1 MSSRDPHWRPAEVRC
16 CNCGRTLEAVR
27 TGDAVTA
34 GAGFLPTVP
43 GAVCPTCVDLAAG
56 PVLADL
62 RAPAAAHILMAQEF
76 ERPTAAAVQAALDL
90 YGWDPEVVAAGAR
103 RLHAD
108 GQGRLARGLLE
119 DAGAASEDPG
129 FYLVEEAA
137 LALLDGQPG
146 RAHELLLETL
156 PEDHPRWHLLRGNL
170 AHAVGHADAARE
182 HWREQVQASPEEPLG
197 WQTLGF
203 HLLHERDD
211 PAAAAACFQGA
222 CGMFPT
228 HQEFHAWLGEALWR
242 QGRSREALTTLERA
256 RTLDPVD
263 AEFTRGLEALIAEV
277 RRTATAGGA
286 GN

>member
-1 MSSRDPHWRPAEVRC
+1 MC
-16 CNCGRTLEAVR
+16 CCGCGRPLAADR
-27 TGDAVTA
+27 SGDAVTA
-34 GAGFLPTVP
+34 GAGFLPAVP
-43 GAVCPTCVDLAAG
+43 GAVCPTCVDLAEG

-76 ERPTAAAVQAALDL
+76 ERPTAQAVQAVLDL
-90 YGWDPEVVAAGAR
+90 YAWDPDVVAAGAR

-108 GQGRLARGLLE
+108 GKAGQARRLLE
-119 DAGAASEDPG
+119 DAAAASDDPG
-129 FYLVEEAA
+129 FYLVEQAS
-137 LALLDGQPG
+137 LLLLDGQLG
-146 RAHELLLETL
+146 QAHDLLLETL

-222 CGMFPT
+222 CGMFPR
-228 HQEFHAWLGEALWR
+228 HQEFHTWLGEALWR
-242 QGRSREALTTLERA
+242 QGRPQEALAALEQA
-256 RTLDPVD
+256 RGLEPVD

-277 RRTATAGGA
+277 RRAAAAGPTAH
-286 GN
+286 